1 MNMIVF
7 SRWMGALTWWQAA
20 ASADEWHSH
29 RLSIPI
35 NCYSPLPPLSLKFMY
50 YSFSIDCNISA
61 ALLLFIAV
69 LRMLCI
75 TTIVLLIVYIIK
87 NQAFWSLIFF
97 FFPFILLLLFVLLW
111 QQVLYAE
118 NNEHYLFRLN
128 PCYWLFLND
137 VPYSEI
143 Q

>member
-1 MNMIVF
+1 MIVF

-61 ALLLFIAV
+61 ALLLFIAF

-97 FFPFILLLLFVLLW
+97 LSFHPFPIICFIVAAGIICWKQWALFIQIKPLVL
-111 QQVLYAE
+111 AT
-118 NNEHYLFRLN
+118 
-128 PCYWLFLND
+128 
-137 VPYSEI
+137 SEWCAI
-143 Q
+143 